1 MCSGHGTTKSV
12 SNRSGVRLRG
22 IRSQLER
29 KSVESQSVDLE
40 KDGMVVPTSL
50 QPPTLDLSHYKMVEG
65 NSIPFGDFRPPD
77 QRLSSRRVPKYGIR
91 LQVIM
96 LTRR

>member
-1 MCSGHGTTKSV
+1 MTNPALFNVSA

-29 KSVESQSVDLE
+29 KSVETQSVDLE
-40 KDGMVVPTSL
+40 KDGMVVPNPL

-65 NSIPFGDFRPPD
+65 NSIPCGDYFSLPIN
-77 QRLSSRRVPKYGIR
+77 V
-91 LQVIM
+91 
-96 LTRR
+96 